1 MLRESGNE
9 KTNDFKNDKNENVQM
24 MRKYQPQMNLVWIRT
39 GGESNPYAELLNK
52 ERLDRPDYNFDYIK

>member
-24 MRKYQPQMNLVWIRT
+24 MRKYQPQMNLVWIRQ
-39 GGESNPYAELLNK
+39 EVKLIRIRSYQ
-52 ERLDRPDYNFDYIK
+52 IKKGLIGPTVTSAT